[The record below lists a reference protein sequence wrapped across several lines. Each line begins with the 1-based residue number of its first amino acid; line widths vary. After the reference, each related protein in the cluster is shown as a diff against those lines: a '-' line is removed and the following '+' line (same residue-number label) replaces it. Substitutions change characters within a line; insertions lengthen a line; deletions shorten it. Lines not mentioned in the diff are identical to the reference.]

1 MLVAL
6 CDGATGIDGMTV
18 KDALPWLSES
28 RNGRQIGIENPVN
41 SICKC
46 RE

>member
-1 MLVAL
+1 MLVAF
-6 CDGATGIDGMTV
+6 CDGVTGIDGMTV

-28 RNGRQIGIENPVN
+28 GNGQQIGIENPVN
-41 SICKC
+41 SIFKC